1 MNAQDAQT
9 ATSDVQR
16 TENDLPQRTEAYR
29 APRVVTLGKAV
40 GLVQQNSVGYNL
52 DGPAT
57 VSRTY
62 Y

>member
-1 MNAQDAQT
+1 MNTKDTQT
-9 ATSDVQR
+9 AANDVHKA
-16 TENDLPQRTEAYR
+16 ENEMPQRKDAYR